1 MKTGPSHPPDDWTI
15 LALVQWT
22 TAYFE
27 SHRIDS
33 PRSTAEILL
42 AHALEIS
49 RIELYLRYDQ
59 PLNRTE
65 LARYKELIRR
75 RIRREPVAYIVGEK
89 EFWSLPL
96 TVNRHVLI
104 PRPET
109 ECLVEQALAD
119 IPEQSA
125 GRLYRVLELGAG
137 SGAIVCALSS
147 QRPGHLFF
155 ALDISV
161 EAITIARRNVIR
173 HGLEPSVGFICGD
186 LFSALEPH
194 TARFDLIVS
203 NPPYIASAE
212 IDRLQPEIVH
222 YEPRGA
228 LDGGPNGLVVLDR
241 IIRAAPDYLQPGGV
255 LILEIG
261 HDQFEAVRAIA
272 ADGNGYDDISV
283 KKDFSGFHRVVR
295 MVRATGKFF
304 KKNIAPDT
312 MSC

>member
-22 TAYFE
+22 TAYFK

-49 RIELYLRYDQ
+49 RIELYLKYDQ
-59 PLNRTE
+59 PLNRAE
-65 LARYKELIRR
+65 LARYKKMIRR

-89 EFWSLPL
+89 EFWSMPL
-96 TVNRHVLI
+96 TVTRHVLI

-109 ECLVEQALAD
+109 ECLVEQALDD
-119 IPEQSA
+119 IPEQPVD
-125 GRLYRVLELGAG
+125 RPFRILELGTG

-147 QRPGHLFF
+147 QRPGHLYF
-155 ALDISV
+155 ALDISL

-186 LFSALEPH
+186 LFSALEH
-194 TARFDLIVS
+194 YTARFDIIVS
-203 NPPYIASAE
+203 NPPYIASDE
-212 IDRLQPEIVH
+212 IDRLQPEIVR
-222 YEPRGA
+222 YEPRWA

-241 IIRAAPDYLQPGGV
+241 IIRTAPEYLRPDGV

-261 HDQFEAVRAIA
+261 HDQFKAVRAIA
-272 ADGNGYDDISV
+272 TDDNGYDDISV

-295 MVRATGKFF
+295 MVRATGNK
-304 KKNIAPDT
+304 
-312 MSC
+312 

>member
-22 TAYFE
+22 TAYFK

-42 AHALEIS
+42 AHALKIS
-49 RIELYLRYDQ
+49 RIELYLKYDQ
-59 PLNRTE
+59 PLNRAE

-125 GRLYRVLELGAG
+125 GRPFRILELGTG

-173 HGLEPSVGFICGD
+173 HGLESSARFICGD
-186 LFSALEPH
+186 LFSAFEPH
-194 TARFDLIVS
+194 TARFDVIVS
-203 NPPYIASAE
+203 NPPYIPSAE
-212 IDRLQPEIVH
+212 IDRLQPEIVR
-222 YEPRGA
+222 YEPRWA
-228 LDGGPNGLVVLDR
+228 LDGGPTGLVVMDR
-241 IIRAAPDYLQPGGV
+241 IIRTAPDYLRPDGV

-261 HDQFEAVRAIA
+261 HNQFEAVRAIA
-272 ADGNGYDDISV
+272 ADGNGYGDISV

-295 MVRATGKFF
+295 MVRVTGYK
-304 KKNIAPDT
+304 
-312 MSC
+312 